1 MIHRKWVSV
10 TTAWRILRLWMEEW
24 PPIWRVAVNILNKQL
39 QAAYKWWFSSLRVGQ
54 SGDISVPSKLA
65 LLQKKFVCLR
75 PGLILSY
82 DLSNGKGT

>member
-1 MIHRKWVSV
+1 MD
-10 TTAWRILRLWMEEW
+10 EW

-39 QAAYKWWFSSLRVGQ
+39 QAAYKGWFFSLRVGQ
-54 SGDISVPSKLA
+54 SGDISVPSKLV

-75 PGLILSY
+75 PGLVLWY